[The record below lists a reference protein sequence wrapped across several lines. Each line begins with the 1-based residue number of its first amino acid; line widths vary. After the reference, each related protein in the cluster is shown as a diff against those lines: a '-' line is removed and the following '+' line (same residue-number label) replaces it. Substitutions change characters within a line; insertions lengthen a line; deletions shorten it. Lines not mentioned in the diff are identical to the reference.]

1 MVKILTSSP
10 ELPPSASFSQPGGW
24 SDAFPSQPATA
35 EWRTASPSW
44 TPAPASPS
52 PWPSVTPPPARDTEK
67 TELSAQVGDSQRSWA
82 AGNTW
87 ANNIEDTYVGNPALP
102 LYHTHTAGKELHL
115 SRLLLIVF
123 TSGQKELHF
132 LFDKCKGISSRS
144 NTLPQTTPLKELTW
158 K

>member
-24 SDAFPSQPATA
+24 SDVFPSQPATA

-67 TELSAQVGDSQRSWA
+67 TELSAQAGDSQRSWA
-82 AGNTW
+82 VGNAW
-87 ANNIEDTYVGNPALP
+87 ANNIEDTHVGNPALLP
-102 LYHTHTAGKELHL
+102 YHTHMASKELHL
-115 SRLLLIVF
+115 SRLLLSFSLQDRKNFIF
-123 TSGQKELHF
+123 F
-132 LFDKCKGISSRS
+132 LINARVSV
-144 NTLPQTTPLKELTW
+144 QEVTPCHRQPL
-158 K
+158 